1 MEYKRKTRNEGPP
14 VALKEILIY
23 GSPMLRE
30 KAEPIDN
37 LNGQIIQ
44 LCQDM
49 QETMIAANG
58 LGLAAPQV
66 GIAQRLII
74 VGDPQ
79 DTKYEHITA
88 IVNPEVVE
96 SYGGEE
102 SFEEGCLSIPEIR
115 GEVLR
120 PKKVII
126 QGYDLEGRPIQIET
140 EGMAA
145 RALQHEVDHLNGIL
159 FIDYLGPAAKTL
171 IKPKLKKL
179 QEFSQK
185 EKMKV
190 RL

>member
-1 MEYKRKTRNEGPP
+1 M
-14 VALKEILIY
+14 ALKEILIY
-23 GSPMLRE
+23 GNPMLRE

-49 QETMIAANG
+49 HETLIAANG

-79 DTKYEHITA
+79 DPKCEHITA

-102 SFEEGCLSIPEIR
+102 SFEEGCLSIPEVR

-140 EGMAA
+140 EGMVA